1 MSEIEEE
8 ERQKS
13 IKEESERI
21 SKLLTEMLSE
31 EYIESISI
39 FKKYFIYFIISL
51 FIFIL
56 LVFFLLRSI
65 ILLRWLRIPTQF
77 KILGILD
84 GFIRKH
90 LKM

>member
-31 EYIESISI
+31 EYIESMSI

-65 ILLRWLRIPTQF
+65 VLLRWLRIPTQF

-84 GFIRKH
+84 GFIKKH

>member
-31 EYIESISI
+31 EYIESMSI

-77 KILGILD
+77 KILVILD
-84 GFIRKH
+84 GFIKKH